1 MASCCCWFIQP
12 AMAMRTTRKGSRT
25 FVVLACKGYYAPGG
39 RSVRIQI
46 FQRDR
51 ISGHN
56 DIACLSFITPDGEQ
70 REYWEH
76 QTRSTT
82 FGQHAVGT
90 KRGTGGTAP
99 GVPRFLRQS

>member
-12 AMAMRTTRKGSRT
+12 AIAMRTNRKGSRT
-25 FVVLACKGYYAPGG
+25 FVVLASKGYYAPGG

-56 DIACLSFITPDGEQ
+56 EVAAKLCLVSLAEALSRPVPDTDC
-70 REYWEH
+70 R
-76 QTRSTT
+76 
-82 FGQHAVGT
+82 VI
-90 KRGTGGTAP
+90 
-99 GVPRFLRQS
+99 L